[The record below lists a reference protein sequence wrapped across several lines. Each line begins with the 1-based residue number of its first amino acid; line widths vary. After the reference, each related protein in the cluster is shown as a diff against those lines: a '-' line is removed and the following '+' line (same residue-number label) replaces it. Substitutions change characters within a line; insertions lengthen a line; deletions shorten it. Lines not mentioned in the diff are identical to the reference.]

1 MNGRDRTDFRLAR
14 LERRVYGTQTPT
26 GGTDAGVAIQTP
38 DLLTRINELES
49 AIGAALPLLTVSAAP
64 SNASGSNGQW
74 AHDSVNEH
82 LYFKVGGTWRQIQ

>member
-26 GGTDAGVAIQTP
+26 GGTDAGVTVNTP

-49 AIGAALPLLTVSAAP
+49 QIGAALPLLSTTGMPLNTV
-64 SNASGSNGQW
+64 GSNGQW
-74 AHDSVNEH
+74 SYDATNESIY
-82 LYFKVGGTWRQIQ
+82 LKLGGTWRQIQ